1 MKRVAKHSLFREY
14 VMSESKALQTVKK
27 YKKFCDLVDFFEDN
41 EYTYLVEKQDTRTL
55 LEHVSSSG
63 RPQMPEVQVVYLV

>member
-1 MKRVAKHSLFREY
+1 
-14 VMSESKALQTVKK
+14 MSESKALQTVKK
-27 YKKFCDLVDFFEDN
+27 YKKFCDLVDFFEDD

>member
-1 MKRVAKHSLFREY
+1 
-14 VMSESKALQTVKK
+14 MSESKALQTVKK

-63 RPQMPEVQVVYLV
+63 RPQMPEV

>member
-1 MKRVAKHSLFREY
+1 
-14 VMSESKALQTVKK
+14 MSECKVLQTVKK
-27 YKKFCDLVDFFEDN
+27 YKKFCDLVDFFEDD

-63 RPQMPEVQVVYLV
+63 RLQMPEVQVVYLV

>member
-1 MKRVAKHSLFREY
+1 MKRIAKHSLFREY

-27 YKKFCDLVDFFEDN
+27 YKKFCDLVDFFEDD
-41 EYTYLVEKQDTRTL
+41 EYTYLIEKQDTRTL